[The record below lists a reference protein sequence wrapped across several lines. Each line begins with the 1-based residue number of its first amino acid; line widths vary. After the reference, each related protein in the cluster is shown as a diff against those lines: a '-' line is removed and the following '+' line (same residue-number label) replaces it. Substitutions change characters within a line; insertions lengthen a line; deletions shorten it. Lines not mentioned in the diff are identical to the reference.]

1 MFYEP
6 YFLWYI
12 INVRKFWGEKTNMPK
27 KLTAY
32 QKKLEYNNAYNRENY
47 RSFSIRY
54 GKESEK
60 KIINWLEKQD
70 SVKGYITSL
79 ITADMEKSKAA
90 KKTAK
95 KAPAKKK

>member
-1 MFYEP
+1 MA
-6 YFLWYI
+6 
-12 INVRKFWGEKTNMPK
+12 K
-27 KLTAY
+27 KMTAY

-60 KIINWLEKQD
+60 KVISWLEKQD
-70 SVKGYITSL
+70 SVKGYITGL
-79 ITADMEKSKAA
+79 ILADMEKSKAA
-90 KKTAK
+90 KKTVK